1 MRKMHSKEEL
11 EALVSGGGGI
21 SYSTEEQDTG
31 LTWIDGKKI
40 YQKTFSKT
48 NIAGEET
55 QTILGSIGPVNLI
68 SIEATMK
75 YPNTAIGQSTIAG
88 SYVTFM
94 GDKIYLFV
102 SVASESVMAY
112 TSQASSAG
120 KKNIYATV
128 RYTKPE

>member
-48 NIAGEET
+48 NIAGEE
-55 QTILGSIGPVNLI
+55 IW
-68 SIEATMK
+68 
-75 YPNTAIGQSTIAG
+75 
-88 SYVTFM
+88 
-94 GDKIYLFV
+94 
-102 SVASESVMAY
+102 Y
-112 TSQASSAG
+112 TSGTCQLYHESLLG
-120 KKNIYATV
+120 KT
-128 RYTKPE
+128 RD